1 MIPGELFS
9 APGEIEI
16 NAAVDFLTTGRA
28 VRSNAEIALYRR
40 RDARRYK
47 VG

>member
-16 NAAVDFLTTGRA
+16 NAAVDLVTTRA
-28 VRSNAEIALYRR
+28 GCEIER
-40 RDARRYK
+40 
-47 VG
+47 